1 MLDRSRQTQ
10 PIIIRNNAAIA
21 VWVFMAVWMGMLCL
35 FTYIFMRDGG
45 IPDFGLLGPVF
56 FGVFW
61 LGGLGATA
69 WALSQPRIRVTIAG
83 QRVVTRESWLWRART
98 ALRRGAAPRTGAPR
112 GQGQRRR
119 SLFQVS
125 PEASRR
131 RADRCRGTRA
141 AETRSRVRA
150 LAVRPSG
157 GMSPEQDSGRSGPQS
172 RPFR

>member
-1 MLDRSRQTQ
+1 MAGQPESRAMLDRSRQTQ

-83 QRVVTRESWLWRART
+83 QRVVTRESWLWRARERRYD
-98 ALRRGAAPRTGAPR
+98 AAQLR
-112 GQGQRRR
+112 
-119 SLFQVS
+119 V
-125 PEASRR
+125 PELLVDKDSDGDPYFKCLLRLP
-131 RADRCRGTRA
+131 DGVLTV
-141 AETRSRVRA
+141 AEGHARPK
-150 LAVRPSG
+150 LEAVCARLLSVLPAV
-157 GMSPEQDSGRSGPQS
+157 
-172 RPFR
+172 